1 MGRAGS
7 PRICLLY
14 APGFS
19 PNMRRV
25 VTLESSKLFRH
36 LPAGELLKL
45 RAVSRESSFAAGQS
59 IFKEGDPA
67 DGMYIV
73 KTGQVQ
79 ISALLET
86 GERQILSQVSPGD
99 VFGEMAVLDNQ
110 PRSASASAE
119 RDSIVYFVP
128 RDELVTL
135 FQDFPDLAMNMV
147 QEISGRLREFNRQ
160 YIRKVLQAERMALVG
175 RFASSIVH
183 DLKNPLTIIRIA
195 ADQAGDEPATLQ
207 IRKLAQRRIGQQV
220 ERITNLV
227 NDILEFTRGT
237 PAALPVI
244 PMDYAA
250 FVKSVAE
257 EFQPEV
263 ALKSVTIEFE
273 NQPPSVKLPLNPKR
287 LSRVF
292 YNLVHNAVDAMPG
305 GGRIKLRFAATE
317 TEVITELED
326 TGPGIAPEIAEHL
339 FEAFATFGKSKGTG
353 LGLSISQRIIAE
365 HLGKISARTEAGR
378 GAIFSFSLP
387 KQRP

>member
-1 MGRAGS
+1 
-7 PRICLLY
+7 
-14 APGFS
+14 
-19 PNMRRV
+19 MRRV

-160 YIRKVLQAERMALVG
+160 YIRKVLQ
-175 RFASSIVH
+175 
-183 DLKNPLTIIRIA
+183 
-195 ADQAGDEPATLQ
+195 
-207 IRKLAQRRIGQQV
+207 V

-250 FVKSVAE
+250 FVKSVVE

-263 ALKSVTIEFE
+263 ALKSITIEFE

>member
-45 RAVSRESSFAAGQS
+45 RAVSRESSFSAGQS

-119 RDSIVYFVP
+119 RDSSVYFVP

-207 IRKLAQRRIGQQV
+207 TRKLAQRRIGQQV

-237 PAALPVI
+237 PATLPVI

-250 FVKSVAE
+250 FVKSVME

-263 ALKSVTIEFE
+263 ALKSITIEFE

-317 TEVITELED
+317 TEIVTELED
-326 TGPGIAPEIAEHL
+326 TGPGIAPEIGEHL
-339 FEAFATFGKSKGTG
+339 FEAFATYGKSKGTG